1 VLGDARQGKLAGNI
15 TAFGRA
21 LRRAGVAADAS
32 RMALAQEAALAVG
45 LESKADLSAAF
56 EAVLVSKPQD
66 IAVFRELFDAFFR
79 NPDVAQKLLSQ
90 MLPQAEGKASPNKGR
105 PRVREALAPQKNSAG
120 KDKPPEKK
128 VEFDAAMSAGRG
140 AQLRHADFNQLTA
153 SEYALVLRLATQ
165 VQLAVPQ
172 VTSRRYERGARGSR
186 LNWARTLQAGSRT
199 AGELALLHRE
209 RRARQDVPLLVMV
222 DVSGSMERYA
232 RLLLA
237 FLHAATRT
245 VRSREVFAFGTE
257 LTDLGAAFKLA
268 DTDAM
273 LKRASTLIT
282 DFAGGTKLGE
292 AIAAVRTGYARKLVG
307 KRTLVLLITDGLE
320 TGDIGAIGALDAE
333 LAALKRKTGKLIW
346 LNPLLR
352 FEGYA
357 PLAQGAAV
365 LHRQADSMLAVHN
378 IESLNQLA
386 RALAQ
391 VLRVR

>member
-1 VLGDARQGKLAGNI
+1 
-15 TAFGRA
+15 
-21 LRRAGVAADAS
+21 
-32 RMALAQEAALAVG
+32 
-45 LESKADLSAAF
+45 
-56 EAVLVSKPQD
+56 
-66 IAVFRELFDAFFR
+66 
-79 NPDVAQKLLSQ
+79 
-90 MLPQAEGKASPNKGR
+90 
-105 PRVREALAPQKNSAG
+105 
-120 KDKPPEKK
+120 
-128 VEFDAAMSAGRG
+128 
-140 AQLRHADFNQLTA
+140 
-153 SEYALVLRLATQ
+153 
-165 VQLAVPQ
+165 